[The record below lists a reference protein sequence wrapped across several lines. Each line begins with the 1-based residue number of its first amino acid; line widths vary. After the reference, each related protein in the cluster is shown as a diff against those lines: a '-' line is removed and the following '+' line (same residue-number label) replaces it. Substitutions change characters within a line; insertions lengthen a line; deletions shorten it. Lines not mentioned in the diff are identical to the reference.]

1 MGVDPSLIFDHGV
14 SEGQVFAIESRKI
27 KRAPRMCESGMANS
41 LIESSSGHER

>member
-14 SEGQVFAIESRKI
+14 SEGQLFAIESGKI
-27 KRAPRMCESGMANS
+27 ERAPRMGESGMANS

>member
-27 KRAPRMCESGMANS
+27 ERAPRMCESGMANS
-41 LIESSSGHER
+41 LIESPGRYER

>member
-1 MGVDPSLIFDHGV
+1 MGVDPSLIFHHGV